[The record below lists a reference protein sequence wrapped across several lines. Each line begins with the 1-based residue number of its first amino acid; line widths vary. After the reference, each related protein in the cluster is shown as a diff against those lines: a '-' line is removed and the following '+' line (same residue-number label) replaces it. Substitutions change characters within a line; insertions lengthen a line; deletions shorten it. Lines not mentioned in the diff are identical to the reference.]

1 MDYSQLDGVS
11 LQIGWFGGE
20 RFGAMALGIL
30 FCTGSELELRIQDS
44 NLAIAMNP
52 YKSTYINLYEF
63 MSIDIAIYVHIYIY
77 IQNPYIIMMIA
88 IIMRWNHQPG
98 IVHIYI
104 DKLYNIV

>member
-1 MDYSQLDGVS
+1 MVIPPGIYGLFPVGRSIATNWVVWGRKVRS
-11 LQIGWFGGE
+11 YGFGYPILHGE
-20 RFGAMALGIL
+20 RVGA
-30 FCTGSELELRIQDS
+30 TNRET
-44 NLAIAMNP
+44 
-52 YKSTYINLYEF
+52 TYINLYEF